1 MRNRIFF
8 SSFSTKTYFRTTSV
22 SAFINNIVTDVDSNI
37 RLFPDETSLLII
49 VENPDMAAKLLNI
62 DFEKNY
68 GMGQTLACNLL
79 SYKNII
85 SSFLKKINQPN
96 HPPLFS
102 LWTIKSSNKSHLI
115 SI

>member
-1 MRNRIFF
+1 M
-8 SSFSTKTYFRTTSV
+8 
-22 SAFINNIVTDVDSNI
+22 TDVDSNI

-96 HPPLFS
+96 HPPLFMDNQV
-102 LWTIKSSNKSHLI
+102 IKQVTSHKHLGVYPSKTVH
-115 SI
+115 SIKKRLR